1 MIGTIGTAVLVLDAA
16 GVIGRGLVAAALDAG
31 AHVLAVDRSPEA
43 LNALAA
49 LHPQA
54 ALTVVSGSARDEQ
67 EAQALATALRATGRP
82 VAAVL
87 ATLDAGKLRGRLLDQ
102 PAATTCAALNASLEP
117 GIAAVRHLLPLLAE
131 GGRGGSF
138 VLIGGP
144 GGRHPWAGYGQRS
157 VAEAALRMVAR
168 VLHCE
173 ARAIG
178 VRLQL
183 LSVDTPTWGLHA
195 GPPRAH
201 WPSALEIGQHAV
213 RLLVPGGPTDAVV
226 EFADLPRLPEMS
238 PADDASRNLQS
249 ARVLLDTVTH
259 AQRQEV
265 SP

>member
-1 MIGTIGTAVLVLDAA
+1 MIGTIAGAVVVLDAA
-16 GVIGRGLVAAALDAG
+16 GVIGRGLTAAALDAG
-31 AHVLAVDRSPEA
+31 AHVLAVDRSPAA
-43 LNALAA
+43 LSALAD
-49 LHPQA
+49 LHPRA
-54 ALTVVSGSARDEQ
+54 ALTLVAGSAEDEPQ
-67 EAQALATALRATGRP
+67 AQALAAALRATGRP
-82 VAAVL
+82 LAAVL
-87 ATLDAGKLRGRLLDQ
+87 ATFDAGKLRGRLLDQ
-102 PAATTCAALNASLEP
+102 TAATTCAALSASIEP

-138 VLIGGP
+138 VLVGGP

-213 RLLVPGGPTDAVV
+213 RLLAPGAPTDAVV
-226 EFADLPRLPEMS
+226 EFADLPRMPEAAA
-238 PADDASRNLQS
+238 ADGATHNLQS
-249 ARVLLDTVTH
+249 ARRLLDSATH
-259 AQRQEV
+259 ARRQEV
-265 SP
+265 PS

>member
-1 MIGTIGTAVLVLDAA
+1 MIGTIGSAVVVLDAA

-31 AHVLAVDRSPEA
+31 AHVLAVDRSPT
-43 LNALAA
+43 ALATLA
-49 LHPQA
+49 GLHPQA
-54 ALTVVSGSARDEQ
+54 SLTLLTGSAQDEPQ
-67 EAQALATALRATGRP
+67 AQALATALRETGRP
-82 VAAVL
+82 LAAVL
-87 ATLDAGKLRGRLLDQ
+87 ATFDAGKLRGRLLDQ
-102 PAATTCAALNASLEP
+102 TAATTCAALNASLEP
-117 GIAAVRHLLPLLAE
+117 GLAVVRHLLPLLAE

-201 WPSALEIGQHAV
+201 WPSALEIGQHAI

-226 EFADLPRLPEMS
+226 EFADLPRMPEASS
-238 PADDASRNLQS
+238 PDGASHNLQS
-249 ARVLLDTVTH
+249 ARRLLDAATH
-259 AQRQEV
+259 VRRQEV
-265 SP
+265 PS